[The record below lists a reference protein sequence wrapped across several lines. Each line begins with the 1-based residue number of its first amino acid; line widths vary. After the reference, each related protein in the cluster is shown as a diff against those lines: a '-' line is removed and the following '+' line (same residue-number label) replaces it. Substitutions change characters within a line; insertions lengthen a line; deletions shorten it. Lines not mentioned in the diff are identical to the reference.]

1 MKRYF
6 VIDYKISLIFIY
18 VNIFAISY
26 LILHLF
32 SLVLYNYFISVL
44 YIIFIIS
51 CNVSH

>member
-32 SLVLYNYFISVL
+32 SLFHVTFHIDTHYGHY
-44 YIIFIIS
+44 
-51 CNVSH
+51 